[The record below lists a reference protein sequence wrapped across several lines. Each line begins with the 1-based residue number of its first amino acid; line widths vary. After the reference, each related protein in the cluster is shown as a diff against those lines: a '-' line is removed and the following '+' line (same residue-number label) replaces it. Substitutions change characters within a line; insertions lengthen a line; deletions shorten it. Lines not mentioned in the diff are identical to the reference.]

1 MGKNKKHIMTFKD
14 AVAATP
20 DVKDGYCIGLTA
32 FGNYASK
39 IKVPEQSQIDG
50 SLDIDSTTRELY
62 PNECRWDYALGYN
75 GEVFYIEIHS
85 AITSEVAKML
95 KKLEWIKTWLPQKAP
110 LINRLT
116 TKNKSAFFWVQ
127 SSNFNIP
134 KHTTQY
140 KMIVQKKILPMPIWD
155 YSQIK

>member
-1 MGKNKKHIMTFKD
+1 MS
-14 AVAATP
+14 V
-20 DVKDGYCIGLTA
+20 DGTMPWVTTEKSFTLRFILRSQA
-32 FGNYASK
+32 KSK
-39 IKVPEQSQIDG
+39 
-50 SLDIDSTTRELY
+50 
-62 PNECRWDYALGYN
+62 
-75 GEVFYIEIHS
+75 
-85 AITSEVAKML
+85 KML

-110 LINRLT
+110 QINRLT